1 MFPFEDVIMWWD
13 AIQLLQ
19 TQVTNNHFID
29 WNTFEKYPLYSAHM
43 LIVEVRL
50 YFRVVKQ
57 YITTNFLMTSS
68 NENIFCITG
77 PLCGE
82 LTGHQWIPLMKASH
96 KSIFLD
102 WLISP
107 WTKWQ
112 PFCRQHIQLHF
123 HEWKFVPKG
132 PIDNKSALVH
142 VLAGHPTGNK
152 PLPEQIL
159 THFTDWYMQPKGARS

>member
-1 MFPFEDVIMWWD
+1 MRGIHRWLVSSLHKGPVMRKMFPFEDVIMWWD

-29 WNTFEKYPLYSAHM
+29 WNTFEKYPLYSAHI

-102 WLISP
+102 WLISL

-112 PFCRQHIQLHF
+112 PFNTFNCIFMNENLFLRVQLTTSQHWF
-123 HEWKFVPKG
+123 
-132 PIDNKSALVH
+132 
-142 VLAGHPTGNK
+142 
-152 PLPEQIL
+152 
-159 THFTDWYMQPKGARS
+159 M